1 VRNRIMAALRHLFDL
16 LEDQAVVISGE
27 RCPHRE
33 PKNHER
39 NPSSPSLHD
48 GISKRQN
55 AIWQRPLSFLNVAA
69 LAATGAALCHS
80 ERKSCPERSRMGR
93 GISHSNPITMR
104 DVSTPL
110 DMTTERS
117 RHSRPV
123 GFRDRLC

>member
-1 VRNRIMAALRHLFDL
+1 MGRRLQADLGEARNRIMAALRHLFDL

-55 AIWQRPLSFLNVAA
+55 AIWQWRLGFLDVAA
-69 LAATGAALCHS
+69 LAATGAACVIPS
-80 ERKSCPERSRMGR
+80 EVQESLTLIR
-93 GISHSNPITMR
+93 
-104 DVSTPL
+104 
-110 DMTTERS
+110 
-117 RHSRPV
+117 
-123 GFRDRLC
+123 